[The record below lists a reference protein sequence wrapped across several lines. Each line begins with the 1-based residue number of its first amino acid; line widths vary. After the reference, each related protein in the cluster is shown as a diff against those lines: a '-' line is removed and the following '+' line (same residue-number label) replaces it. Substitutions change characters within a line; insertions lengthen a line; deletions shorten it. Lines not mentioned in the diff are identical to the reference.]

1 VDELEQISDGA
12 YATLY
17 EGRSTHVG
25 GALCLMADEAPD
37 SPMLNRV
44 VELGVTREASE
55 EDVDAVLAAMAGRTF
70 YVAVSPSA
78 RPAALDAMLAARGL
92 EPGWGWMLFRRPPVP
107 APPVETTLRVVEADA
122 SNAEAWARVVI
133 GAYELPMSLLPWL
146 ASVVERPTW
155 HAFLALDG
163 DVPVSSGAVWVDGE
177 GAYFSFG
184 GTDPA
189 HRGRGGQNA
198 LFAARVERALELGAR
213 TLVTETGE
221 RREGRP
227 DRSYRNILRNGFV
240 ESHVVAH
247 RLSRPS

>member
-1 VDELEQISDGA
+1 MVELEQISHAA
-12 YATLY
+12 YASLY
-17 EGRSTHVG
+17 EGRSSHVG
-25 GALCLMADEAPD
+25 GALCLLADEAPD

-44 VELGVTREASE
+44 VDLGVTREASE
-55 EDVDAVLAAMAGRTF
+55 DDVDAVLAAMAGRTF

-92 EPGWGWMLFRRPPVP
+92 EPGLGWMLFRRPPVP
-107 APPVETTLRVVEADA
+107 AAPVETTLQVVEVDS

-133 GAYELPMSLLPWL
+133 GAYGLPASLLPWL
-146 ASVVERPTW
+146 ASVAGRPSW

-163 DVPVSSGAVWVDGE
+163 DLPVSSGAVWIEGE

-184 GTDPA
+184 GTDPE

-221 RREGRP
+221 RREGQP
-227 DRSYRNILRNGFV
+227 DRSYRNILRNGFA
-240 ESHVVAH
+240 EDHVVAH
-247 RLSRPS
+247 RLSHPS